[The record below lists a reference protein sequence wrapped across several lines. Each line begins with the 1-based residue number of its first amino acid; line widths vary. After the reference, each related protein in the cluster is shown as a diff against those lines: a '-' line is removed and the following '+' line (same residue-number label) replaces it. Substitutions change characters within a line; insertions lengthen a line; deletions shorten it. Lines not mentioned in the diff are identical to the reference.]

1 MHDEKNA
8 VSDELKLK
16 MEEEEAIKSVKTSE
30 EYLHWWNMQKATL
43 AAFILF
49 LVASII
55 WSWWFMIIS
64 CTFLSI
70 NLYANFKRLRLLHKP
85 KTPHR

>member
-1 MHDEKNA
+1 MYDEKNA
-8 VSDELKLK
+8 ASDELKLK

-30 EYLHWWNMQKATL
+30 EYLHWWNMQKTTL
-43 AAFILF
+43 GAFILF

-64 CTFLSI
+64 CAFLGI
-70 NLYANFKRLRLLHKP
+70 NLYANFKRLRLLHRFR
-85 KTPHR
+85 TPHR